1 MAASPMFPLG
11 SVLFPF
17 VPIPLRVFEPRY
29 LTLVG
34 RLLDE
39 VEPGFEFGVVLIER
53 GSEAG
58 GGDERASV
66 GTMARLVSVAAG
78 ADSLLIVGLGTR
90 RFTVERWIDEDPY
103 PRAELTMLPELEW
116 SEELRAL
123 RDEAE
128 TVVRRAIARVTE
140 AEPEPQPEMDAEPE
154 PEPEPDSGPQAE
166 DDLEL
171 SEDPG
176 TAVWQL
182 AAIAPLGEYDRYILL
197 KSTTMEQLLRQLI
210 DLVLDAEVLWSDE

>member
-39 VEPGFEFGVVLIER
+39 DEPGFEFGVVLIER

-103 PRAELTMLPELEW
+103 PRAELSMLPELEW
-116 SEELRAL
+116 SEELAAL

-140 AEPEPQPEMDAEPE
+140 AEPEAEAE
-154 PEPEPDSGPQAE
+154 SESESGPQAE

-182 AAIAPLGEYDRYILL
+182 AAIAPVGEYDRYILL
-197 KSTTMEQLLRQLI
+197 KSTSMEQLLRQLI
-210 DLVLDAEVLWSDE
+210 DLVLETEVLWSAE

>member
-17 VPIPLRVFEPRY
+17 MPIPLRVFEPRY
-29 LTLVG
+29 LTMVG

-39 VEPGFEFGVVLIER
+39 DEPGFEFGVVLIER
-53 GSEAG
+53 GPEAG

-78 ADSLLIVGLGTR
+78 ADGLLIVGLGTR

-103 PRAELTMLPELEW
+103 PRAELSMLPDLEW
-116 SEELRAL
+116 SEELAAL
-123 RDEAE
+123 RAEAE
-128 TVVRRAIARVTE
+128 AVVRRAIARVTE
-140 AEPEPQPEMDAEPE
+140 SE
-154 PEPEPDSGPQAE
+154 SGSESGSQSE
-166 DDLEL
+166 DDIEL

-182 AAIAPLGEYDRYILL
+182 AAIAPLGEYDRYTLV
-197 KSTTMEQLLRQLI
+197 KSTSMEDLLRRLI
-210 DLVLDAEVLWSDE
+210 GLVLEAEVLWSAE